1 MERLERFIEMKIKK
15 FTLLEISELGQL
27 WPPKKL
33 NEWWII
39 LKLDR
44 KIKFELNEDVK
55 NNLFLELGENYLNEI
70 IMNKKNDSC
79 I

>member
-1 MERLERFIEMKIKK
+1 MSDLNPYIYK
-15 FTLLEISELGQL
+15 LLEISELGQL

-44 KIKFELNEDVK
+44 KIKLELNEDVK

-70 IMNKKNDSC
+70 IINKKE
-79 I
+79 